1 MKRWWIPLIVIGI
14 AACGRGSALRDLP
27 YAPGATV
34 VGETS
39 FVGEMFGFPRSA
51 WEQVELRV
59 EQPYEQ
65 VRDFY
70 AKVAIRGWT
79 STFESEKAKDTGR
92 GFNRYLADARRRQFY
107 VITVEERRAS
117 KDISVLLRHGLAK

>member
-1 MKRWWIPLIVIGI
+1 MRRWWIPLIVVGI

-27 YAPGATV
+27 YAPGAVV

-59 EQPYEQ
+59 ERPYEQ

-70 AKVAIRGWT
+70 AKVAITGWT
-79 STFESEKAKDTGR
+79 STFESESAKDTGR
-92 GFNRYLADARRRQFY
+92 GFSRFLADAGRRRFY

-117 KDISVLLRHGLAK
+117 RDTSVLLRHGLAK

>member
-1 MKRWWIPLIVIGI
+1 MTRWWLPVIMVAL
-14 AACGRGSALRDLP
+14 AACGRSSGLKDLP
-27 YAPGATV
+27 YAPGALV

-59 EQPYEQ
+59 ERPYEQ

-79 STFESEKAKDTGR
+79 STFDSESSKSTGR
-92 GFNRYLADARRRQFY
+92 VFNRFLADGRRRQFY
-107 VITVEERRAS
+107 VITVEERVGPR
-117 KDISVLLRHGLAK
+117 DVSVLLRRGLAK

>member
-1 MKRWWIPLIVIGI
+1 MKRWWLPLVLIGI
-14 AACGRGSALRDLP
+14 AACDRGSALRDLP

-59 EQPYEQ
+59 QRPYEQ

-70 AKVAIRGWT
+70 AKIAISGWT
-79 STFESEKAKDTGR
+79 STFESESAKATGR
-92 GFNRYLADARRRQFY
+92 VFNRYLADSRRRRFY
-107 VITVEERRAS
+107 VISVEERLAS
-117 KDISVLLRHGLAK
+117 RDTSVLLRRGLAK

>member
-1 MKRWWIPLIVIGI
+1 MTRWWVPLIVIGI

-27 YAPGATV
+27 YAPGAIV

-59 EQPYEQ
+59 ERPYEQ

-70 AKVAIRGWT
+70 AQVAIRGWT
-79 STFESEKAKDTGR
+79 STFESESTKGGGR
-92 GFNRYLADARRRQFY
+92 VFNRFLTDARRRQFY
-107 VITVEERRAS
+107 VITVEDRPAS
-117 KDISVLLRHGLAK
+117 RDTSVLLRRGLAK